1 MPRRPCTF
9 ATALALTPILLAFA
23 ATTAS
28 ADGGRV
34 CSLAP
39 GRPACTILRPSRQPD
54 PVAMRPAIGSSECIV
69 LVGGLGSPTDHDD
82 RFFAPVLGELDADA
96 RFRQY
101 RFGVDGAGSFDT
113 SGAISRNGEQ
123 LRSLIHRLSS
133 ECPAI
138 HVLSHSM
145 GGAVADRAFSMGDLA
160 NDGVVSY
167 VALAAPHNGATGAR
181 AVRPAVEADTLFAA
195 GLSATTRAVAIHD
208 PTTDAVRDL
217 SRLRAPRPVRDIEAV
232 RLRLVTDEFVLR
244 RDNADRRVDVRDYLP
259 TSTWQLEGHGQVVHN
274 ETVQQ
279 VVRTTIATH
288 RVPAEERSSAELRE
302 AGLASIAIDQA
313 LAGLEDRARIGL
325 LAAALTT
332 RSTLGPVS
340 TALSFASVVK

>member
-1 MPRRPCTF
+1 MPRRPCTL
-9 ATALALTPILLAFA
+9 ATALALTPILLALA
-23 ATTAS
+23 VTTAS
-28 ADGGRV
+28 ADGGHV

-39 GRPACTILRPSRQPD
+39 GRPACTILRPFRQPG
-54 PVAMRPAIGSSECIV
+54 PVPTRPAIGSSECVV
-69 LVGGLGSPTDHDD
+69 LVGGLGSPTDRDD
-82 RFFAPVLGELDADA
+82 RFFAPVLGELDADP
-96 RFRQY
+96 RFQQY
-101 RFGVDGAGSFDT
+101 RFGVDAGSFDT
-113 SGAISRNGEQ
+113 YRAISRNGEQ
-123 LRSLIHRLSS
+123 LRSVIHHLST
-133 ECPAI
+133 ECQAI

-181 AVRPAVEADTLFAA
+181 AARPAVEADALFAA
-195 GLSATTRAVAIHD
+195 GLSATTRAVAIPD

-217 SRLRAPRPVRDIEAV
+217 SRLRAPRPVRDVEAV

-259 TSTWQLEGHGQVVHN
+259 TTTWQLEGHGQVVHN

-288 RVPAEERSSAELRE
+288 RVPAEDRSSTALRDAE
-302 AGLASIAIDQA
+302 LASIVIDQA

-332 RSTLGPVS
+332 RSILGPVS
-340 TALSFASVVK
+340 TALSFTSLIK